1 MERIFSSTDENFI
14 VSNVEHP
21 FDGETTTAELVEE
34 RVGSL
39 EYGCYFKE
47 SKIRGRC
54 NLTIKQWFLQ
64 LSEWKDSISIKDG
77 KWLQTVTYL
86 QKCTKV

>member
-1 MERIFSSTDENFI
+1 MERIFSSTNEDFI
-14 VSNVEHP
+14 VSKVEHP
-21 FDGETTTAELVEE
+21 FEPAGLVEE

-39 EYGCYFKE
+39 EYGCYFIE

-64 LSEWKDSISIKDG
+64 LSKWKDSISIKDG
-77 KWLQTVTYL
+77 KRLQTVTYL